1 MNKLVVTQEVDSIKY
16 ELEGLTMK
24 ELVEYFAEKGARYGE
39 DAFLDVTVDFDDVTV
54 ITINVKREE
63 TDQEYEHRMGAADR
77 AKEYR
82 RKQFEQLK
90 KEFE

>member
-16 ELEGLTMK
+16 QLEGLTMK
-24 ELVEYFAEKGARYGE
+24 ELVEYFAEKAERYGE
-39 DAFLDVTVDFDDVTV
+39 EAFLAITYDFDDVML

-63 TDQEYEHRMGAADR
+63 TDQEYEYRMAAEDR